1 MKSLEQTHDEERV
14 VDMLRALG
22 NPARYKIF
30 LELRR
35 RDSSQCGPLVD
46 ELPLAQSTV
55 SEHLKRLRE
64 AASSAALQ
72 GPATCYSVNEDNL
85 QWLKREIVESDLLLA
100 AN

>member
-14 VDMLRALG
+14 VGMLRALG
-22 NPARYKIF
+22 NPARFKIF

-35 RDSSQCGPLVD
+35 RDMSQCGPLVE

-64 AASSAALQ
+64 AGLIRGDIE
-72 GPATCYSVNEDNL
+72 GPATRYSVDKDTLE
-85 QWLKREIVESDLLLA
+85 WLKREIVEI
-100 AN
+100 

>member
-1 MKSLEQTHDEERV
+1 MKSLEQTQNEERV
-14 VDMLRALG
+14 VSMLRALG

-35 RDSSQCGPLVD
+35 RDCSQCGPLVE

-64 AASSAALQ
+64 AGLIHGNVD
-72 GPATCYSVNEDNL
+72 GPATSYMVDEENL
-85 QWLKREIVESDLLLA
+85 QWLKREIAEI
-100 AN
+100 